1 VELKYKYIPGQG
13 ENFLIDR
20 CRDLDHDLIKG
31 RSLMEIELNKNLPTH
46 KMAIIMKITP
56 EEKNMVMKRSFVQG

>member
-13 ENFLIDR
+13 ENFLIDS